1 MGRENRE
8 MLENFA
14 GSFRPSLGCKF
25 GSQKRKKK
33 RGAWWRKDVGR
44 VLISLYSQVHFNR
57 DGSLIVSSSYDGL
70 W

>member
-33 RGAWWRKDVGR
+33 GVRGGGR
-44 VLISLYSQVHFNR
+44 TSGVC
-57 DGSLIVSSSYDGL
+57 
-70 W
+70 